1 MLRREDHSGE
11 EQMMLYER
19 KRLLISTEER
29 SDLKD
34 QMEISSKILSM
45 LSIQQLR
52 KAARTSSHQA
62 ISVIE

>member
-1 MLRREDHSGE
+1 MLRIEDHSGE

-45 LSIQQLR
+45 LSIQLR
-52 KAARTSSHQA
+52 SSVRKSSRQV